1 MDPPEESHR
10 ASGVSAAVPGT
21 LKAAKA
27 VMELK
32 CLGQVMFF
40 FLLGGR
46 RFGVGWVA
54 GFEKKLINYGR
65 W

>member
-54 GFEKKLINYGR
+54 GFMVEVLRCGV
-65 W
+65 